1 MHIRISPSAT
11 PLLSLTHVRLPRR
24 APTGFVPLGRC
35 SIAPRSSRRTIA
47 HAASSFTANFFTPLQ
62 PLAFNFFHRTIT
74 RNMASTTLDE
84 SLVTYLKAHAP
95 NNAGAETDAVKAS
108 QALFPEITYTDAD
121 KTELGQWLHT
131 ASHIASSADDAAKA
145 AERLSSLNTHLSS
158 RTTLLGAKP
167 SVADIAIYQ
176 KLAPVVSKWSAE
188 ERTGEQ
194 GYHHIVRHVDFVQN
208 SPIFGL
214 KVDDKVN
221 IDQDDVV
228 FKIKPV
234 DAKAEK
240 ERKKKEKEAAA
251 ASAAASGATPTT
263 LTGEQG
269 GQASKS
275 KKDKAQ
281 DKVQAAG
288 EAVASAVAGKATSS
302 GPPEGAPTKKKEKKE
317 KQPKPQKTAPVEK
330 PLSPALIDLRVGHI
344 LKAETHPNADSL
356 FVSTIAC
363 GDAPGTDNTSEYE
376 GQVVRT
382 VCSGLNGLIPLA
394 DMQNRKVV
402 TVCNLKPVTMR
413 GVKSCAMVL
422 AASPRV
428 VEGDDAHKGPVEL
441 VDPPKE
447 SKAGDRVYF
456 EGWEGEPE
464 GVLNPKKK
472 IWETV
477 QPGFTTTA
485 ALEVGFDVGVVP
497 QVAGE
502 GEGRKTG
509 IAKLRTK
516 DGLCSVP
523 SLKDAVV
530 R

>member
-1 MHIRISPSAT
+1 MT
-11 PLLSLTHVRLPRR
+11 
-24 APTGFVPLGRC
+24 
-35 SIAPRSSRRTIA
+35 TI
-47 HAASSFTANFFTPLQ
+47 
-62 PLAFNFFHRTIT
+62 
-74 RNMASTTLDE
+74 DE
-84 SLVTYLKAHAP
+84 TLVTFLKTHAP
-95 NNAGAETDAVKAS
+95 NNAADETDAVKAS
-108 QALFPEITYTDAD
+108 QALYPEVTYTDAE
-121 KTELGQWLHT
+121 KTELSQWLIT
-131 ASHIASSADDAAKA
+131 ASHIASSSEDAAKA
-145 AERLSSLNTHLSS
+145 SERLSSLNTHLSS
-158 RTTLLGAKP
+158 RTTVLGAKP
-167 SVADIAIYQ
+167 SVADIALYQ

-208 SPIFGL
+208 SPVFGL
-214 KVDDKVN
+214 KLDDKVN
-221 IDQDDVV
+221 IDQDNVI

-251 ASAAASGATPTT
+251 ASAAASGATATT

-269 GQASKS
+269 QAAQGGQGGKS
-275 KKDKAQ
+275 KAEKA
-281 DKVQAAG
+281 KGKAEAAG
-288 EAVASAVAGKATSS
+288 SAVASAVVGNAAGGSA
-302 GPPEGAPTKKKEKKE
+302 GGVPEGAPTEKKKKEKKE
-317 KQPKPQKTAPVEK
+317 KQPKPQKAAPVEK

-356 FVSTIAC
+356 YVSTIAC

-382 VCSGLNGLIPLA
+382 VCSGLNGLIPLSE
-394 DMQNRKVV
+394 MQNRKIVA
-402 TVCNLKPVTMR
+402 VCNLKPVTMR

-428 VEGDDAHKGPVEL
+428 TEGEDSHKGPVEL

-464 GVLNPKKK
+464 PVLNPKKK
-472 IWETV
+472 VWEMI
-477 QPGFTTTA
+477 QPGFTTTDG
-485 ALEVGFDVGVVP
+485 LEVGFDVGVVP
-497 QVAGE
+497 QLSGE
-502 GEGRKTG
+502 GADKKTG
-509 IAKLRTK
+509 VAKLRTK
-516 DGLCSVP
+516 DGLCSIP
-523 SLKDAVV
+523 TLKGGVV

>member
-1 MHIRISPSAT
+1 
-11 PLLSLTHVRLPRR
+11 
-24 APTGFVPLGRC
+24 
-35 SIAPRSSRRTIA
+35 
-47 HAASSFTANFFTPLQ
+47 
-62 PLAFNFFHRTIT
+62 
-74 RNMASTTLDE
+74 MAGSTLDA
-84 SLVTYLKAHAP
+84 SLVTYLKSHAP
-95 NNAGAETDAVKAS
+95 NNAADETDAVKAS
-108 QALFPEITYTDAD
+108 QSLFPEITYTDAE
-121 KTELGQWLHT
+121 KAELSQWLIT
-131 ASHIASSADDAAKA
+131 ASHIASSSEDAAKS
-145 AERLSSLNTHLSS
+145 AERLSSLNTRLSS

-176 KLAPVVSKWSAE
+176 KLAPVVSKWSAD

-208 SPIFGL
+208 SPVFGL
-214 KVDDKVN
+214 KLDDKVN
-221 IDQDDVV
+221 INLDDVV
-228 FKIKPV
+228 FRIKPV

-269 GQASKS
+269 GQGGQGGKS
-275 KKDKAQ
+275 KKDKAK

-288 EAVASAVAGKATSS
+288 EAVASAVAGKPTTGG

-317 KQPKPQKTAPVEK
+317 KQPKPQKAAPVEK
-330 PLSPALIDLRVGHI
+330 PLTPALIDLRVGHI

-356 FVSTIAC
+356 FVSTIAV
-363 GDAPGTDNTSEYE
+363 GDAPGTENTSEYE

-394 DMQNRKVV
+394 DMQNRKIVA
-402 TVCNLKPVTMR
+402 VCNLKPVTMR

-422 AASPRV
+422 AASPRIA
-428 VEGDDAHKGPVEL
+428 EGEVDNHKGPVEL
-441 VDPPKE
+441 VDPPAD

-472 IWETV
+472 IWETI
-477 QPGFTTTA
+477 QPGFTTTDE
-485 ALEVGFDVGVVP
+485 LEVGFDVGVVP
-497 QVAGE
+497 QLSGE
-502 GEGRKTG
+502 GADKKTG
-509 IAKLRTK
+509 VAKLRTK
-516 DGLCSVP
+516 EGLCSIP
-523 SLKDAVV
+523 TLKGGVV